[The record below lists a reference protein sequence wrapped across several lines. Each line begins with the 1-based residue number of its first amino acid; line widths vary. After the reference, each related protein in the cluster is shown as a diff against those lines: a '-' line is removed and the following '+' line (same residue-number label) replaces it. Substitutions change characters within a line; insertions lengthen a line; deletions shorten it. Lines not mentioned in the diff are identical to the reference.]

1 MPVIR
6 ATFVGGDGEP
16 FFSSEDAIVEFRE
29 EGGERKWVCFVCVWV
44 GIWEGNGGGLCR

>member
-29 EGGERKWVCFVCVWV
+29 EGGERKWGCCVCMDL
-44 GIWEGNGGGLCR
+44 GGKWWGVM